1 MEGSSSWLGDSR
13 EHGMSA
19 VGYKAGLGTLLLDY
33 SAMDVDLKRTAYYPY
48 LGAQEPVLVPGTQPN
63 PVLVINA
70 NAAEAQPKLGPVA
83 QILCCPHCRSTME
96 TRLEPRVTKHTHA
109 FAFALCLT
117 GLFCLVP
124 LPYCLKSCQSVDHY
138 CSQCNRFLGKASS

>member
-1 MEGSSSWLGDSR
+1 
-13 EHGMSA
+13 
-19 VGYKAGLGTLLLDY
+19 
-33 SAMDVDLKRTAYYPY
+33 MDVDLKRTAYPY
-48 LGAQEPVLVPGTQPN
+48 MASPGPVLVPGTQQN

-70 NAAEAQPKLGPVA
+70 NGEAQSKLGPVA

-96 TRLEPRVTKHTHA
+96 SRLEPRVTKHTHA

-117 GLFCLVP
+117 GLLCLVP

-138 CSQCNRFLGKASS
+138 CSHCNRFLGKASS